1 MKKLNQLIEKTNHW
15 IQKAF
20 GKDEEAYEAWQEKAV
35 ASLMKERG
43 MSKEEAE
50 NWIQKAIKH
59 PGALSKEY
67 PGMAK
72 NGKDE
77 FTNAQLDRIAKK
89 GGIDAKRANLAK
101 TLKKFHKEQ

>member
-1 MKKLNQLIEKTNHW
+1 MKKLASVVEKASNW

-20 GKDEEAYEAWQEKAV
+20 GKEEEAYEAWQEKAV
-35 ASLMKERG
+35 ANLMKERG

-72 NGKDE
+72 DSKDE
-77 FTNAQLDRIAKK
+77 FTNAQLDRIAAK

-101 TLKKFHKEQ
+101 TLKKFHKE